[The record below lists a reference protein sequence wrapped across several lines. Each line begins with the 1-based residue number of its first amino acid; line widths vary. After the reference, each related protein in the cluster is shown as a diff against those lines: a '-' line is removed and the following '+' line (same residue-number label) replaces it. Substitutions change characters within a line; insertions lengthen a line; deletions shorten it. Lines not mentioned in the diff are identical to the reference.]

1 MSVEADYVYARGR
14 DEKFIQ
20 ENVNLSWSNASGIG
34 LNNHY
39 PTRALLPY
47 PEFGIVAMTPFTG
60 RSAYHAL
67 QTAFNKRM
75 SNRWQAGATYTLSGL
90 WSAEG
95 KPFMGVPG
103 AEPAPVPFDVAPDLG
118 GEWSLAES

>member
-1 MSVEADYVYARGR
+1 MAPPADYAHVPQTWQATAGFQPQLGSSMSVEADYVYSRGR

-34 LNNHY
+34 LNNPY

-60 RSAYHAL
+60 RSAYHGL
-67 QTAFNKRM
+67 QSAFI
-75 SNRWQAGATYTLSGL
+75 
-90 WSAEG
+90 
-95 KPFMGVPG
+95 
-103 AEPAPVPFDVAPDLG
+103 
-118 GEWSLAES
+118 